1 MLTQQLTTWAV
12 HLLILN
18 KDLHHQALI
27 YYENLLK
34 MIDGLIQTQ
43 AEQDRDSQKQLQTLC
58 PPHSLA
64 EQSVQNNCWTKL
76 ARLRLA
82 LE

>member
-58 PPHSLA
+58 PPIA
-64 EQSVQNNCWTKL
+64 WQNNLYKTTVGL
-76 ARLRLA
+76 S
-82 LE
+82 